1 MTLLSRCILFST
13 GLLYFSIHRC
23 KRLLILVIFIA
34 LYLSCQSQKEYK
46 YNAFIVGG
54 PCEITFYCD
63 RETSAH
69 EIIEQI
75 DDELHR
81 LDSLLNYFSDQSLVS
96 AVNRGQRVYV
106 PEDLM
111 YVFTMSD
118 SIARMTGGLFDISIA
133 PLSEIWGF
141 YRHESNIPDAR
152 EIDKAKRLV
161 DYKKIHIENDTLS
174 IPKGMKIDLGG
185 IAQGFA
191 ADRVALLLRAHGITA
206 AVINIAGEV
215 VAIGRSPKG
224 RPWHIGIQHPR
235 GEGIIETVELEDAA
249 VSTSGDY
256 EKFFII
262 GDKRYPHI
270 INPATGYPAS
280 DFVSVTIFSKDA
292 AFADALATAVAVM
305 GYEKGFDFLDSLGI
319 RGIIYYEVN
328 NTLKRREAK

>member
-1 MTLLSRCILFST
+1 MKQYLLMST
-13 GLLYFSIHRC
+13 KFIP
-23 KRLLILVIFIA
+23 LLITLTM
-34 LYLSCQSQKEYK
+34 SCQTQKQYK

-63 RETSAH
+63 RETLAQ

-81 LDSLLNYFSDQSLVS
+81 LDSLLSYFSEQSLVS
-96 AVNRGQRVYV
+96 SVNRSQKVYV
-106 PEDLM
+106 PEDLKGL
-111 YVFTMSD
+111 FTMSD
-118 SIARMTGGLFDISIA
+118 SIASMTEGLFDITIA

-141 YRHESNIPDAR
+141 YSHESNIPDSGKIEAT
-152 EIDKAKRLV
+152 KKLV

-174 IPKGMKIDLGG
+174 LPKGMKIDLGG

-191 ADRVALLLRAHGITA
+191 ADRIAALLRQHGVTA

-215 VAIGRSPKG
+215 VAIGRSPQG

-235 GEGIIETVELEDAA
+235 DEGIIETVELEDAA

-262 GDKRYPHI
+262 GNKRYPHI
-270 INPATGYPAS
+270 INPLTGYPAS

-292 AFADALATAVAVM
+292 AFADALATAVAIM
-305 GYEKGFDFLDSLGI
+305 GHEKGPDFLDSLGI
-319 RGIIYYEVN
+319 RGILYYEE
-328 NTLKRREAK
+328 NTVLKRKETQ